1 MDDLAVRVARH
12 IGAAGID
19 EAGRMA
25 CPRCAGDFG
34 PTMALPELAVFEDG
48 YLPGVPLLRG
58 VCFGC
63 EYASAPA
70 SREPD
75 GDEPGAALAP
85 AGTRCRRG

>member
-19 EAGRMA
+19 EAGRMT

-34 PTMALPELAVFEDG
+34 PTMALFELAVFEDG
-48 YLPGVPLLRG
+48 YLPGAPLLRG
-58 VCFGC
+58 VCFDC
-63 EYASAPA
+63 EYASTPA
-70 SREPD
+70 NRESD